1 MQEAR
6 QGWLS
11 VVVFLAVIVT
21 IIVGSILVMSSRP
34 EPVSIVLNPPPPTD
48 TPAPT
53 ATFTPITVYVT
64 GAVRQPETLVTVP
77 YGSRVQDVI
86 EAAGGLLDNADL
98 VRVNLAAIV
107 RDGDQIHVAEL
118 IMSTDAP
125 AATPTHVTTDAP
137 TDMPTDAPTDAPT
150 DSPTD
155 APTEEASIESSLV
168 NLNTATQADLET
180 LPRIGP
186 ALAERILAYRDEI
199 GQFTSVDELNNVSG
213 IGGATLDGLRPLVT
227 LGDGDASAL
236 PDGVVRATVPPLAT
250 PSGGDTIALNSATQ
264 ADLETLPGIGPAM
277 AERIIAYR
285 DEIGQFTTIDELD
298 NVSGIGEAT
307 LERLRP
313 LLRLD

>member
-118 IMSTDAP
+118 TMSTDVP
-125 AATPTHVTTDAP
+125 TDTPINAP
-137 TDMPTDAPTDAPT
+137 TNAPTDAPTNAPT